1 MLSLTLPAAAA
12 FPDRASATQ
21 LPFEQT
27 IADLASRDAAVR
39 LKAVQAL
46 RDAAIPEAAA
56 PLARLIADAR
66 DDIQLAAIAAELNI
80 FVAERVA
87 TRKRIGLIV
96 EVRSPIAAAAA
107 FAAGP
112 ASVTPQ
118 PVPVEVLTSLRAAS
132 RDDNPR
138 VALEALYAFGVLAVQ
153 PAGTVRR
160 ELLRASG
167 PEIAALTGAGDPAI
181 RYAAVRVMGRVF
193 APRPLDE
200 AIEPTVGDAVITALN
215 DGERSV
221 KLAAMA
227 SLGAMRYARAVQALT
242 DLFHYYEKGEAA
254 EASLDA
260 LAHIASGGS
269 VGLFSSQLA
278 AGSRLL
284 RAIAIEGLARSGGA
298 TRIADIRTAA
308 AGDRADE
315 VSLAAAFASVRLA
328 NGSLDPIV
336 DALTRA
342 RLRERARAYL
352 IELAPGRTESFR
364 RHLMDPDPRIPLDVV
379 GVLDVAGDP
388 SALPLVEPVTRDKDP
403 EVARAAER
411 AAARLRATLD
421 QPAK

>member
-1 MLSLTLPAAAA
+1 
-12 FPDRASATQ
+12 
-21 LPFEQT
+21 
-27 IADLASRDAAVR
+27 
-39 LKAVQAL
+39 
-46 RDAAIPEAAA
+46 
-56 PLARLIADAR
+56 
-66 DDIQLAAIAAELNI
+66 
-80 FVAERVA
+80 
-87 TRKRIGLIV
+87 
-96 EVRSPIAAAAA
+96 
-107 FAAGP
+107 
-112 ASVTPQ
+112 
-118 PVPVEVLTSLRAAS
+118 
-132 RDDNPR
+132 
-138 VALEALYAFGVLAVQ
+138 
-153 PAGTVRR
+153 
-160 ELLRASG
+160 
-167 PEIAALTGAGDPAI
+167 
-181 RYAAVRVMGRVF
+181 VF

-221 KLAAMA
+221 KLAAME

-260 LAHIASGGS
+260 LAHIASAGS
-269 VGLFSSQLA
+269 AGLFSSQLA

-364 RHLMDPDPRIPLDVV
+364 RHLMDPDPRIRLDVV

-388 SALPLVEPVTRDKDP
+388 SALPLVEPVTNDKDP

-421 QPAK
+421 RPAK